1 MGTLLRWLAGPLLV
15 SGLTSCDSTA
25 CTLIGCDDRLQVET
39 SAALPVRYT
48 IELTLDGVSGSAACD
63 VTNLTAGGAS
73 QGVLTGQLGRA
84 VNCMNE
90 GFTVSGVYEAA
101 TVRLLG
107 EDGTLLGER
116 SFEPEYDGDYP
127 NGEDCG
133 AACQVAQ
140 ADVHIAPT
148 P

>member
-1 MGTLLRWLAGPLLV
+1 MGLFLRWLAGPLLV
-15 SGLTSCDSTA
+15 CGLTSCDSTA
-25 CTLIGCDDRLQVET
+25 CTLIGCDDRLEVET

-63 VTNLTAGGAS
+63 LTNVAAGGAS
-73 QGVLTGQLGRA
+73 QGMLSGQLGRA
-84 VNCMNE
+84 VNCMDD
-90 GFTVSGVYEAA
+90 GFTVSGVYETA
-101 TVRLLG
+101 TVRFLA

-127 NGEDCG
+127 NGEECG
-133 AACQVAQ
+133 AACQAAR
-140 ADVHIAPT
+140 ADVQIAPT